1 MILLRFILFPFV
13 PLYGWIISIRNY
25 FFNKGIFKSHKVD
38 AKIISIG
45 NIVIGGSGK
54 TPTTIYLVDLIKNAG
69 IKVGVLSRDYG
80 RKSKGFQLVSDGK
93 EIFCDVETCGD
104 ELILTVTECHVP
116 AAACENRVEGA
127 KRLSIQTGVETI
139 ILDDA
144 FQHRWIKRD
153 LDIII
158 FDQYFLSK
166 PGGIDQNLIPTGL
179 MREPFTSVKRADAII
194 INRKFSDYFPIPSV
208 LLPYFEGKKIF
219 NGYYKTTGIID
230 VKDHKFYNT
239 EEFRNQ
245 KSLVVSGIARPASFL
260 NILSQYNINTENKLI
275 FKDHKHYTEKEVQLI
290 RKKFYATNSHSVITT
305 SKDAVKLSQFD
316 LQLDDIDI
324 YYLKI
329 ELEIDKKE
337 EFKNFIIE
345 KLNSPYQLN
354 LFER

>member
-1 MILLRFILFPFV
+1 MIFLRFILFPFV

-25 FFNKGIFKSHKVD
+25 FFNAGIFKSHKVD

-54 TPTTIYLVDLIKNAG
+54 TPTVMYIINLIKNAG
-69 IKVGVLSRDYG
+69 IKVGVLSRGYG
-80 RKSKGFQLVSDGK
+80 RKSKGYQLVSDGK
-93 EIFCDVETCGD
+93 EIFCDVVNCGD
-104 ELILTVTECHVP
+104 ELILTVTECRVP
-116 AAACENRVEGA
+116 AAACERRVEGA
-127 KRLSIQTGVETI
+127 KKLLMQTDVDSI

-153 LDIII
+153 LDILI

-179 MREPFTSVKRADAII
+179 MRESFTSVKRADLII
-194 INRKFSDYFPIPSV
+194 INRKFSDYMPIPSV

-219 NGYYKTTGIID
+219 NGYYRTAGIID
-230 VKDHKFYNT
+230 VKNNKFYSV

-260 NILSQYNINTENKLI
+260 NVLRQYNINVDNQLL
-275 FKDHKHYTEKEVQLI
+275 FKDHKHYTEKEVQRI
-290 RKKFYATNSHSVITT
+290 RKKYYASNSNSVITT
-305 SKDAVKLSQFD
+305 SKDAVKLNQYD
-316 LQLDDIDI
+316 RQLDDIDI

-329 ELEIDKKE
+329 ELEIDNKE
-337 EFKNFIIE
+337 EFENLIIE
-345 KLNSPYQLN
+345 KLK
-354 LFER
+354 